1 MRDRD
6 RIIALAG
13 VFQSALLAQNL
24 AHYDRV
30 DEPTFSYSINSI
42 LLTDTDTT
50 EAVFGGLSGVR
61 MGLEEMR
68 DKMLGQGD
76 KPDFE
81 LARYVLG
88 LVQLAGKVLRKPKM
102 LQDMAT
108 EIEIIA
114 SHRQGGNIAFDT
126 VDELAQ
132 LYSRTISH
140 ITPRIVVSGEQGYLT
155 NPRTAARV
163 RATLLAGIR
172 AAFLWLQL
180 GGRRWHLIF
189 SRKKIAQ
196 AAGQLL
202 VELADAS
209 GQGTTPA

>member
-24 AHYDRV
+24 ARHDRV
-30 DEPTFSYSINSI
+30 DEPAFSHSINSI

-68 DKMLGQGD
+68 DKMLVQGD

-114 SHRQGGNIAFDT
+114 SHRQGGNVAFDT

-172 AAFLWLQL
+172 AAFLWIQL

-189 SRKKIAQ
+189 SRKKVGEN
-196 AAGQLL
+196 AALL
-202 VELADAS
+202 LAELANAN
-209 GQGTTPA
+209 GQGSTAA